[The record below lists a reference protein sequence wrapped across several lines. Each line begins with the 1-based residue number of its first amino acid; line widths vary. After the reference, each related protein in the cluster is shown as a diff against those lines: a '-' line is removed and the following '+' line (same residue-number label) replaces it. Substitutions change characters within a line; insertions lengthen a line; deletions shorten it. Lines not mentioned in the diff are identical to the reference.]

1 MARAR
6 NIKPSLFKNEVLGVA
21 DPLYTILFEGLW
33 VLADR
38 EGRLEDRPLRIK
50 GEVFPY
56 RDGVDVDAMLSWLAS
71 HGFIRRYVAKGVK
84 CIAILNFTKHQN
96 PHKNE
101 SVSELPSPDEEQEQA
116 ESGLESIGATSEKIG
131 STRADSLNLIPDSLN
146 LIPETPIA
154 PIAAHAASVAGAPA
168 VVVAEPPKAE
178 RRRTRRASQDVQDVF
193 AYWQQVMGHHHAKLD
208 DKRAKAIGARLSDG
222 YTVADLR
229 LAVDGCK
236 QSPFHMGENDTKAI
250 HDDIELICRNGPKVD
265 GFIKRA
271 SQAPSIV
278 PTGTTNQQKT
288 MAAVQRYLERN
299 GHAA

>member
-38 EGRLEDRPLRIK
+38 DGRLEDRPLRIK

-56 RDGVDVDAMLSWLAS
+56 REGVDINSMLDWLQAE
-71 HGFIRRYVAKGVK
+71 GFIKRYVVGDVR
-84 CIAILNFTKHQN
+84 CIVIVNFTKHQN

-101 SVSELPSPDEEQEQA
+101 SVSELPSPEQA
-116 ESGLESIGATSEKIG
+116 QESSGATSEKIG
-131 STRADSLNLIPDSLN
+131 STRADSLNLIPDSPS
-146 LIPETPIA
+146 LIPESLNAQSA
-154 PIAAHAASVAGAPA
+154 PVAAAPE
-168 VVVAEPPKAE
+168 VVVAEPVEVIPAKPAKVD
-178 RRRTRRASQDVQDVF
+178 RRKEHRASDDVKDVF
-193 AYWQQVMGHHHAKLD
+193 AYWQLAMGHQQAKLD

-222 YTVADLR
+222 YSVADLCQ
-229 LAVDGCK
+229 AVDGCK
-236 QSPFHMGENDTKAI
+236 LSPFHMGDNEQKAI

-271 SQAPSIV
+271 KQAPLSVV

-288 MAAVQRYLERN
+288 IAGLQRYLERSAN
-299 GHAA
+299 GA